1 MRIRSLCIA
10 LWLIGLLSACT
21 RPVATTPTVA
31 PPTAAPPTV
40 APPTATPAAALLP
53 APLYMIDT
61 ATAQVVRVEPDA
73 EQVTRISNEAEPVLE
88 LAVAA
93 AADRLFYLVGDPT
106 GRERTLVL
114 LDGGERRELLRGQ
127 IAGLAATPDGEQVV
141 FHFDRVEPGL
151 IAGPSES
158 PKGIWTTFAD
168 GREPSL
174 VQADDLTDGSSG
186 SQVAWGYFP
195 IGWSPDGTTLAL
207 FAYDQYISGIPG
219 GELVMLRAN
228 EQPVRGPTCCE
239 QPVWSADSRALYAA
253 GGGPGPDL
261 RYGLYRSDAADG
273 TESELIAQGSSEQIP
288 LVFAPYQ
295 ATDGRIYAL
304 VELAP
309 TQGFDWDY
317 PFRPALVALAADGSL
332 TRLGDPLTATP
343 VEALWAVDGSGVV
356 VATVGADGTEQVIW
370 QTTTQTMVRKLPVT
384 GRALAWAP

>member
-1 MRIRSLCIA
+1 
-10 LWLIGLLSACT
+10 
-21 RPVATTPTVA
+21 
-31 PPTAAPPTV
+31 
-40 APPTATPAAALLP
+40 
-53 APLYMIDT
+53 
-61 ATAQVVRVEPDA
+61 
-73 EQVTRISNEAEPVLE
+73 
-88 LAVAA
+88 
-93 AADRLFYLVGDPT
+93 
-106 GRERTLVL
+106 
-114 LDGGERRELLRGQ
+114 
-127 IAGLAATPDGEQVV
+127 
-141 FHFDRVEPGL
+141 
-151 IAGPSES
+151 
-158 PKGIWTTFAD
+158 
-168 GREPSL
+168 
-174 VQADDLTDGSSG
+174 
-186 SQVAWGYFP
+186 
-195 IGWSPDGTTLAL
+195 
-207 FAYDQYISGIPG
+207 
-219 GELVMLRAN
+219 MLRAN